1 MIVSADYICP
11 VRGLTGLEPP
21 KPETLRKAARAAKDL
36 GLERIAIPL
45 LEESLARGTKATIR
59 FLDGLIMALDQI
71 AESGL
76 NALLIAPSSKLLAL
90 RWAPPYLVHGYRDP
104 RAAPVFVDGALRTLH
119 PLDWWADPPLI
130 QSRLKL
136 FRELLS
142 AVSGHPGLKGWVLL
156 DRAFEF
162 FRPGLE
168 PAEFVLRS
176 YVSEIRERDETATV
190 LLGLGR
196 SDLIKPLPALGVA
209 SLVDGIRISGSEDS
223 IPGLPMVSHLA
234 GEAKLSAFLAAVSL
248 WLFEK
253 PLEIQMGFGGSLG
266 MGDPEEVSVNLL
278 RVAAQGPSSLNW
290 MSLIDPEPEL
300 HKAIPW
306 SLKPGLTR
314 TGLLDPGFE
323 PKKHTEEWIKTAR
336 VAEVGGHGSEFI
348 DISREEYLDNP
359 AMHLARLYDH
369 FLESL

>member
-1 MIVSADYICP
+1 MIVGADYICP

-45 LEESLARGTKATIR
+45 LEESLTRGTKARIR

-142 AVSGHPGLKGWVLL
+142 AVSGHPVLKGWVLL

-176 YVSEIRERDETATV
+176 YVSEVRERDETATV

-196 SDLIKPLPALGVA
+196 SDLIKPQPALGVA

-223 IPGLPMVSHLA
+223 IPGLPAVSHLA
-234 GEAKLSAFLAAVSL
+234 GETKLSAFLAGVSL

-253 PLEIQMGFGGSLG
+253 PLEIQMGFGSSLG
-266 MGDPEEVSVNLL
+266 TGDPEEVSANLL
-278 RVAAQGPSSLNW
+278 RIAAQGPSSLNW

-300 HKAIPW
+300 YKAIPW
-306 SLKPGLTR
+306 SLKPGLNR

-336 VAEVGGHGSEFI
+336 VAEIGGRGSEFI
-348 DISREEYLDNP
+348 DISREEYLDDP

-369 FLESL
+369 FIESL